1 MTKRLWSILIKNIR
15 IPEFFPVH
23 FNLHFL
29 DPMQLPHSHIHRFHG
44 AAAVW
49 ADAIAKT
56 GDRCAAVGTADTD
69 SGLASAYLCDILDV
83 DQLHIE
89 AVLFFFLL
97 HIFLF
102 IRRL

>member
-1 MTKRLWSILIKNIR
+1 
-15 IPEFFPVH
+15 
-23 FNLHFL
+23 
-29 DPMQLPHSHIHRFHG
+29 MQLPHSHIHRFHG

-49 ADAIAKT
+49 ADPIAKT
-56 GDRCAAVGTADTD
+56 GNRCATVGTADTD
-69 SGLASAYLCDILDV
+69 SGLSGAYLCDILDV
-83 DQLHIE
+83 DQFHIE